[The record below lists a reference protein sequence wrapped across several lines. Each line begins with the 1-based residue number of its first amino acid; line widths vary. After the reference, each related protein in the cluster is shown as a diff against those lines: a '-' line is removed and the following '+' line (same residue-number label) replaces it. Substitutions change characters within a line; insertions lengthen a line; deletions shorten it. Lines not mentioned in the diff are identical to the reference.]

1 MKRILQALGALV
13 LLGLGV
19 VWVITTPVALTSAIL
34 PDHVANLENGK
45 LLFNAGGCIS
55 CHAPGP
61 DVKDVA
67 ADVPA
72 GGKPLK
78 TPIGILYPPN
88 LTPDPQSGLGNWKL
102 QAFLAAMQQG
112 LHPDGNH
119 LIPAFPYG
127 SYRSM
132 TFGDVADV
140 FAYLNSFP
148 AVKNQVPAHEVIGLP
163 IVRRGLTF
171 WKWLALTQPVWKPDA
186 AQSDSWN
193 RGAYLVNGPGHC
205 QECHTPRTL
214 FMTLDTS
221 RAFMGGPHPE
231 GKGKVPSLHG
241 LVERAR
247 YKDAADLV
255 SAFQNGE
262 VLGYEHMSGG
272 GMGEVQTNLAKLPEA
287 DVKAIA
293 EYVLSLK

>member
-1 MKRILQALGALV
+1 MKKWIQALVALA
-13 LLGLGV
+13 LLGLGIFWLV
-19 VWVITTPVALTSAIL
+19 TTPSEVVSPAL
-34 PDHVANLENGK
+34 PEHVANLENGK

-61 DVKDVA
+61 DLKDVA

-78 TPIGILYPPN
+78 TPIGRLYPPN
-88 LTPDPQSGLGNWKL
+88 LTPDIETGLGNWKL
-102 QAFLAAMQQG
+102 PWFTAAMQQG
-112 LHPDGNH
+112 LHHDGSN

-132 TFGDVADV
+132 TLEDVADL
-140 FAYLNSFP
+140 FAYLQSLP
-148 AVKNQVPAHEVIGLP
+148 TVKNQVPAHDVVGLP
-163 IVRRGLTF
+163 LVRRGLTF
-171 WKWLALTQPVWKPDA
+171 WKMIALSLPVWKPDA
-186 AQSDSWN
+186 AQSETWN

-205 QECHTPRTL
+205 QECHTPRNL
-214 FMTLDTS
+214 FMAMDAS

-262 VLGYEHMSGG
+262 VLGYEHMSAG
-272 GMGEVQTNLAKLPEA
+272 GMGEAQRNLSKLPEA
-287 DVKAIA
+287 DLKAIA
-293 EYVLSLK
+293 EYLLSLK

>member
-1 MKRILQALGALV
+1 MKRLIQALGAFA
-13 LLGLGV
+13 LLGLVIFWV
-19 VWVITTPVALTSAIL
+19 VTTPIEVTSPVL
-34 PDHVANLENGK
+34 PEHLANLENGK

-55 CHAPGP
+55 CHASPT
-61 DVKDVA
+61 A
-67 ADVPA
+67 ADVPS

-88 LTPDPQSGLGNWKL
+88 LTPDLETGLGNWKL
-102 QAFLAAMQQG
+102 PWFIAAMQQG
-112 LHPDGNH
+112 LHHDGSN

-132 TFGDVADV
+132 KFEDVADL
-140 FAYLNSFP
+140 FAYLQSLP

-171 WKWLALTQPVWKPDA
+171 WKWIALSQPVWKPDA
-186 AQSDSWN
+186 AQSESWN

-214 FMTLDTS
+214 FMTLDS
-221 RAFMGGPHPE
+221 GRAFMGGPHPE

-241 LVERAR
+241 LVERER
-247 YKDAADLV
+247 YKGAADLV

-262 VLGYEHMSGG
+262 VLGYEHMSAG
-272 GMGEVQTNLAKLPEA
+272 GMGEVQRNLSKLPEA
-287 DVKAIA
+287 DLKAIA
-293 EYVLSLK
+293 EYLLSLK